1 MDGGRF
7 VLLTYNIK
15 AIISAI
21 VHFKKTSKCL
31 VFCNRSTLQRFL
43 SLCLTVNPP
52 VSKQI
57 MIQNSTGT
65 TLSGFTLGTILI
77 GISCLGPF
85 CPDPF
90 GRKPIHHTVLHS
102 SLPQEFCDMAEE
114 AALCLAKQGAKP
126 LKLLYGQNAL
136 TIVPCKLYF
145 QVEHK

>member
-1 MDGGRF
+1 MFNSQSTCEQANNDTKFNWNHSVG
-7 VLLTYNIK
+7 
-15 AIISAI
+15 
-21 VHFKKTSKCL
+21 VHTWNHFDWDQL
-31 VFCNRSTLQRFL
+31 
-43 SLCLTVNPP
+43 
-52 VSKQI
+52 
-57 MIQNSTGT
+57 
-65 TLSGFTLGTILI
+65 
-77 GISCLGPF
+77 LGPF

-90 GRKPIHHTVLHS
+90 GRKPIHHTALHS